1 MILIKNVFLPVDFD
15 FGRLKTAAAKAL
27 KTKESNII
35 SAKLYKKSVDAR
47 HKSDVRFCVSLL
59 CEVASGEERIIKNN
73 KNAILYSEDP
83 YEWKKCSASPENRPV
98 VVGFGPAGM
107 FCALYLARA
116 GLKPIVLER
125 GFDVDTRTGDV
136 RAFFS
141 GGKLKENS
149 NIQFGEGG
157 AGTFSDG
164 KLNTG
169 IKDKRIRE
177 VLKTFVHF
185 GAKENILTD
194 AKPHIGTDI
203 LRNVVKNIRRE
214 IIALGGEI
222 RFGCLLDGLY
232 IADNKLVS
240 VSADGQ
246 NITADT
252 VVLATGHS
260 ARDTYKMLY
269 ESGLS
274 LEQKPFAM
282 GVRIEHLQ
290 KDINKALYGRFAEN
304 KNLKAADYKMAVHLE
319 NGRGVF
325 TFCMCPGGD
334 VVNDSS
340 EQGGIA
346 VNGMSENARDKD
358 NANSALLVGISP
370 EDFGSK
376 HPLAGIEFQRQI
388 EQNAF
393 ESGGGAV
400 PVTTVGNLLYG
411 EKVQIGKVIPSVRP
425 KTVFAD
431 MRSIFPDYIVDSLVE
446 GIKLFDKK
454 IEGFASRDAV
464 ITAPE
469 TRSSSPVRIK
479 REEDGR
485 AWRLK
490 GIYPCGE
497 GAGYAG
503 GIVSSAVDGLKTA
516 ELIVENL
523 EYSK

>member
-1 MILIKNVFLPVDFD
+1 MKDFQIANIRVSVTVPVESLKILVLKKFRNKEEEVEQFLIL
-15 FGRLKTAAAKAL
+15 R
-27 KTKESNII
+27 S
-35 SAKLYKKSVDAR
+35 SVDAR
-47 HKSDVRFCVSLL
+47 KKNDVVYDYRVRVVLKAARPDLCGHPDITPYTPPAPMSYGEWRFP
-59 CEVASGEERIIKNN
+59 
-73 KNAILYSEDP
+73 DP
-83 YEWKKCSASPENRPV
+83 PV
-98 VVGFGPAGM
+98 IVGFGPAGM

-290 KDINKALYGRFAEN
+290 KDINKALYGRFAET
-304 KNLKAADYKMAVHLE
+304 K
-319 NGRGVF
+319 
-325 TFCMCPGGD
+325 T
-334 VVNDSS
+334 
-340 EQGGIA
+340 
-346 VNGMSENARDKD
+346 
-358 NANSALLVGISP
+358 
-370 EDFGSK
+370 SK
-376 HPLAGIEFQRQI
+376 PPIIKWRCTL
-388 EQNAF
+388 
-393 ESGGGAV
+393 
-400 PVTTVGNLLYG
+400 
-411 EKVQIGKVIPSVRP
+411 
-425 KTVFAD
+425 KTVVAFSPFVCVLAA
-431 MRSIFPDYIVDSLVE
+431 MSSMIRV
-446 GIKLFDKK
+446 
-454 IEGFASRDAV
+454 SREV
-464 ITAPE
+464 LP
-469 TRSSSPVRIK
+469 
-479 REEDGR
+479 
-485 AWRLK
+485 
-490 GIYPCGE
+490 
-497 GAGYAG
+497 
-503 GIVSSAVDGLKTA
+503 
-516 ELIVENL
+516 
-523 EYSK
+523 